1 LFYGKNVPKDTTVP
15 SYLNSTRYRDVEYD
29 SLFARSLRTADEAER
44 LLLLAEAERKM
55 MKDMVVSPLYH
66 ERSVRLLQPWVRD
79 MPINGME
86 YRDLSAVWFDPTVR
100 D

>member
-1 LFYGKNVPKDTTVP
+1 M
-15 SYLNSTRYRDVEYD
+15 EYD